1 MKKYLYLC
9 LAVVGIAVFASCKSQ
24 KAVVASYSDLNG
36 EWSVVELNGKK
47 LDPADSKQLIV
58 IDVARNHLSG
68 NAGCNRMNGNI
79 EYSEARKNIIKF
91 PQVATTR
98 MACPDLK
105 GEQEAQHRGQR
116 RAVRKPQ
123 RDAFRRR
130 HERGHAAAHHGPDA
144 EAPAEPHGP

>member
-1 MKKYLYLC
+1 MKKYLFLC

-24 KAVVASYSDLNG
+24 KAVVASFSELDG

-58 IDVARNHLSG
+58 IDVARKHLSG

-79 EYSEARKNIIKF
+79 EYTDAQKNIIKF

-98 MACPDLK
+98 MACPDMK
-105 GEQEAQHRGQR
+105 GEQEFLEALNKV
-116 RAVRKPQ
+116 VRFQAEGETKPVNIIALYGTDNGKLMVIQ
-123 RDAFRRR
+123 KK
-130 HERGHAAAHHGPDA
+130 
-144 EAPAEPHGP
+144 

>member
-9 LAVVGIAVFASCKSQ
+9 LVVVGIAVFASCKSQ
-24 KAVVASYSDLNG
+24 KAVVASYSDLDG
-36 EWSVVELNGKK
+36 EWRVVELNGNK
-47 LDPADSKQLIV
+47 LDPDKSNQLLV

-98 MACPDLK
+98 MACPELK
-105 GEQEAQHRGQR
+105 GEQEFLEALNKV
-116 RAVRKPQ
+116 VRFEAEGDVKPVNTI
-123 RDAFRRR
+123 AFYGTDNGKLMVI
-130 HERGHAAAHHGPDA
+130 EKKK
-144 EAPAEPHGP
+144 

>member
-24 KAVVASYSDLNG
+24 KAVVVSYSDLDG
-36 EWSVVELNGKK
+36 EWSVVELNGNK
-47 LDPADSKQLIV
+47 LDPDKSNQLLV

-98 MACPDLK
+98 MACPNLK
-105 GEQEAQHRGQR
+105 GEQEFLEALNKV
-116 RAVRKPQ
+116 VRFEAEGDVKPVNTI
-123 RDAFRRR
+123 AFYGTDNGKLMVI
-130 HERGHAAAHHGPDA
+130 EKKK
-144 EAPAEPHGP
+144 

>member
-9 LAVVGIAVFASCKSQ
+9 LAVVGIAVFASCNSQ
-24 KAVVASYSDLNG
+24 KAVVASFSDLDG

-47 LDPADSKQLIV
+47 LAPGDSKQLIV
-58 IDVARNHLSG
+58 IDVARKQLSG

-79 EYSEARKNIIKF
+79 EYTDAQKNIIKF

-105 GEQEAQHRGQR
+105 GEQEFLEALNKV
-116 RAVRKPQ
+116 VRFQAEGNAKPVNTIALYSTDNGKLMVIQ
-123 RDAFRRR
+123 KK
-130 HERGHAAAHHGPDA
+130 
-144 EAPAEPHGP
+144 

>member
-24 KAVVASYSDLNG
+24 KAVVASYSDLDG
-36 EWSVVELNGKK
+36 EWRVVELNGNK
-47 LDPADSKQLIV
+47 LDPDKSNQLIV

-68 NAGCNRMNGNI
+68 NAGCNRMNGSI

-98 MACPDLK
+98 MACPELK
-105 GEQEAQHRGQR
+105 GEQEFLEALNKV
-116 RAVRKPQ
+116 VR
-123 RDAFRRR
+123 F
-130 HERGHAAAHHGPDA
+130 EA
-144 EAPAEPHGP
+144 EGDVNPFNRVSFYGNDNGKLMVIEKKK

>member
-1 MKKYLYLC
+1 MKKYFFLC

-24 KAVVASYSDLNG
+24 KAVVASFSDLDG

-58 IDVARNHLSG
+58 IDVARKHLSG

-79 EYSEARKNIIKF
+79 EYTDAQKNIIKF

-98 MACPDLK
+98 MACPDMK
-105 GEQEAQHRGQR
+105 GEQEFLDALNKV
-116 RAVRKPQ
+116 VRFQAEGEAKPVNTIALYGTDNGKLMVIQ
-123 RDAFRRR
+123 KK
-130 HERGHAAAHHGPDA
+130 
-144 EAPAEPHGP
+144 

>member
-1 MKKYLYLC
+1 MKKYLFLC

-24 KAVVASYSDLNG
+24 KAMVASFSDLDG

-58 IDVARNHLSG
+58 IDVARKHLSG
-68 NAGCNRMNGNI
+68 NAGCNRMNGSI
-79 EYSEARKNIIKF
+79 EYTDAQKNIIKF

-105 GEQEAQHRGQR
+105 DEQEFLEVLNKV
-116 RAVRKPQ
+116 VRFQAEGNMKPVNTIALYGTDNGKLMVIQ
-123 RDAFRRR
+123 KK
-130 HERGHAAAHHGPDA
+130 
-144 EAPAEPHGP
+144 